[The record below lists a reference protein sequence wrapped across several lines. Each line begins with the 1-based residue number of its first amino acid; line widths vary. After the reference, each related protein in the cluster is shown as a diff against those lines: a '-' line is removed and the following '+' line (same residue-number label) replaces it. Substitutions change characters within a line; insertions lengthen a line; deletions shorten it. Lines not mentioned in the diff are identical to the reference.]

1 MINYLEYL
9 IENLNM
15 PLAFAIGIV
24 VAFVAMQLI
33 GELLEFKGKVVPEFL
48 KIRKHFAR
56 KKKERETI
64 EEVQKLLEEVNA
76 HYSSDCISKRNDWMK
91 WVNDRVVVYDNSLV
105 EISDKLEAVSKA
117 VNNNT
122 KMAEELFV
130 QSCRDRILDFANKV
144 ASDDS
149 VVSREEFNRIFKVHE
164 QYEDFLERHSM
175 TNGEINVAYR
185 IIAESYESHMKH
197 HSFTENIRG
206 YE

>member
-1 MINYLEYL
+1 MEH
-9 IENLNM
+9 LNM
-15 PLAFAIGIV
+15 PIAFAIGIV
-24 VAFVAMQLI
+24 VAFVAMQLV

-48 KIRKHFAR
+48 KIRKRFER

-64 EEVQKLLEEVNA
+64 EEVQKLLGEMNA
-76 HYSSDCISKRNDWMK
+76 HYSADNIAKRDDWIK
-91 WVNDRVVVYDNSLV
+91 WVNDRAEVYDKSLV

-144 ASDDS
+144 ASENS
-149 VVSREEFNRIFKVHE
+149 IVSREEFNRIFKVHE
-164 QYEDFLERHSM
+164 QYEDFLEAHNM

-185 IIAESYESHMKH
+185 IITESYQNHMKH